1 MSSNGSS
8 DTIMDKMKR
17 AGRSLVDTGSKAM
30 LKTDV
35 IFLEREIKQR
45 KQTFGVEVYESM
57 EALEIDNDMTVEE
70 KEQKIRIS
78 FDCARKDIAVTQAKI
93 ECKKEE
99 ISVFEAQQTVTN
111 KKGFLGD
118 FPANIPPPCGN
129 VVMSA
134 HPSDMR

>member
-1 MSSNGSS
+1 
-8 DTIMDKMKR
+8 
-17 AGRSLVDTGSKAM
+17 
-30 LKTDV
+30 
-35 IFLEREIKQR
+35 
-45 KQTFGVEVYESM
+45 M
-57 EALEIDNDMTVEE
+57 EALEIDNDMSVQE
-70 KEQKIRIS
+70 KEQKIRIA

-99 ISVFEAQQTVTN
+99 LSVFKAEAQQVHPK

-129 VVMSA
+129 IVMSA